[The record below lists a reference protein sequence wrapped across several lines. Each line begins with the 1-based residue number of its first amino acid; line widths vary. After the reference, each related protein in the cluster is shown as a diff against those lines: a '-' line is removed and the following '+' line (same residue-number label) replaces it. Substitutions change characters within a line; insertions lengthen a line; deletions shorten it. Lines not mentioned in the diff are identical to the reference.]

1 MMNITQIRNATQL
14 ITFGGKTFLIDPML
28 APKGAWPGFPGTAR
42 ADIRNP
48 TVELPCDID
57 TLLQADVLIVTHLH
71 EDHWDDAASTCVPKD
86 KPIYVQNEQDAQTLR
101 EQGFTALTVLTEETI
116 LGAITLRK
124 TGGQHGSDRLYAV
137 PEMAARLGE
146 ACGLILTHPQE
157 KTLYLVGD
165 TVWRDEVEAN
175 MIRFQPDVVV
185 LNAGFAHVI
194 GFGPIIMGAEDVLKT
209 HFTLPDAQIVATHME
224 AINHC
229 LLTRAALKDYA
240 RDNQIAEYV
249 HVPEDG
255 ETLTF

>member
-1 MMNITQIRNATQL
+1 MNITHIRNATQL
-14 ITFGGKTFLIDPML
+14 ITFGGKTFLIDPLL
-28 APKGAWPGFPGTAR
+28 APKGAYPGFPGTAR

-48 TVELPCDID
+48 TVELPCAID
-57 TLLQADVLIVTHLH
+57 TLLQADALIVTHLH
-71 EDHWDDAASTCVPKD
+71 QDHWDAVAAKMVPKD
-86 KPIYVQNEQDAQTLR
+86 KPLYVQNEQDAQTLR
-101 EQGFTALTVLTEETI
+101 EQGFSALTVLTDNTVTGE
-116 LGAITLRK
+116 ITLHK
-124 TGGQHGSDRLYAV
+124 TGGQHGSDRLYAL
-137 PEMAARLGE
+137 PAMAERLGE
-146 ACGLILTHPQE
+146 VCGVIFTHPQE

-165 TVWRDEVEAN
+165 TLWRDEVEAN
-175 MIRFQPDVVV
+175 LLRYQPDVVV

-209 HFTLPDAQIVATHME
+209 HFTLPQAHIVATHME

-229 LLTRAALKDYA
+229 LLTRAALREYA